1 HRKFRPDIIGVRG
14 PGFPVDMEPDGSN
27 YYLTQFVRE
36 ELEEAQCALEEKDI
50 VAFADALADI
60 CYVAARAAV
69 ICGIDL
75 GPVHDEVHAANLRKT
90 GGACREDR
98 KILKP
103 PGWVPPD
110 VAGVLAR
117 QDPLSREEPEPKCE
131 EWKLDIPPTYFWY
144 GKGTTGRTDIRSDW
158 RGP

>member
-1 HRKFRPDIIGVRG
+1 KLFRDVLEFHRRFRPPNIRTRG
-14 PGFPVDMEPDGSN
+14 PPLPPALEPEGAN
-27 YYLTQFVRE
+27 YNLTQIVRE
-36 ELEEAQCALEEKDI
+36 GVEEAHCGLEEKDN
-50 VAFADALADI
+50 VAFAAAPADI
-60 CYVAARAAV
+60 SDLAPPAAV

-75 GPVHDEVHAANLRKT
+75 GRVHDEVHAANLRKT

-131 EWKLDIPPTYFWY
+131 EWKLDIPP
-144 GKGTTGRTDIRSDW
+144 
-158 RGP
+158 